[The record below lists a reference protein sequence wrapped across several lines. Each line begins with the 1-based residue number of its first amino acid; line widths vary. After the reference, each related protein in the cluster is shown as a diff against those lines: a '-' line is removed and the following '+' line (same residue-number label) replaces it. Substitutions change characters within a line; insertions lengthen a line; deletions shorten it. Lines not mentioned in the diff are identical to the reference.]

1 MEQNTSKGIFG
12 VSQAEVINLLKTQGN
27 PEGLIKI
34 LLIFV
39 GLLLTPVTLLG
50 ALLFYKRG
58 YARFMEPNH
67 EFPRLS
73 NLSPIVR
80 VGMIIGAV
88 LIWVFVYCTAKIMVQ
103 LILWIG
109 GSAAQEHPSFV
120 VIFLAANILFTCLVL
135 FWFSRWR
142 GGIYKYMAEKKR
154 HGSARFATDKE
165 LEPYREPAGI
175 YIREGLYYNKQGM
188 AVSLPRTR
196 PHKGPC
202 LMLNNL
208 LRPHLFDGP
217 KIILHIQLNITP

>member
-80 VGMIIGAV
+80 FGMIIGAV
-88 LIWVFVYCTAKIMVQ
+88 LIWVFVYFTAKIMVQ

-109 GSAAQEHPSFV
+109 GRAAQEQPSFFL
-120 VIFLAANILFTCLVL
+120 IFFWGNIFFFFLFFFL
-135 FWFSRWR
+135 FCQER
-142 GGIYKYMAEKKR
+142 GG
-154 HGSARFATDKE
+154 G
-165 LEPYREPAGI
+165 
-175 YIREGLYYNKQGM
+175 
-188 AVSLPRTR
+188 VS
-196 PHKGPC
+196 
-202 LMLNNL
+202 
-208 LRPHLFDGP
+208 
-217 KIILHIQLNITP
+217 I